1 MFALVFV
8 LLTII
13 ERFNIILRAK
23 VVASSVS
30 AICHRCFNTQHA
42 TVVKTTREMKVD
54 LTRRQVKKFH
64 FPIVL
69 LHIYKTLLLGRALHF
84 SRLISLS
91 IGLIYSLFFT
101 ADPNLNQDPAS
112 LRCCLYK

>member
-1 MFALVFV
+1 MISARHLSS
-8 LLTII
+8 LLQ
-13 ERFNIILRAK
+13 
-23 VVASSVS
+23 
-30 AICHRCFNTQHA
+30 HDTQHA
-42 TVVKTTREMKVD
+42 TVVKMTREMKVD

-91 IGLIYSLFFT
+91 IGFIVKLYCS
-101 ADPNLNQDPAS
+101 ADPDLNQDAAS
-112 LRCCLYK
+112 LRCCLHKWSLYYSLPTNRSLFRV